1 MKIMSSNILL
11 ASLISASFTLMAA
24 DVPPLDLN
32 APLQIQLWSGP
43 AGTTASDAFAKA
55 GLDPK
60 TNPEAGDPTDL
71 HRNHVMIGCY
81 LVKGAVERPF
91 VTSYLSLYS
100 PGHPLS
106 SWGSSAP
113 YGFFQ
118 MNEGPKKEK
127 ILEFTCTL
135 KGTTL
140 SGRSKVDYGGKVP
153 IEIVW
158 EGTLNGSTLLGTSAV
173 VVAGKR
179 LERPLVGLVRQAV
192 TGWIDPANAVYS
204 FGFQELDFV
213 VEFSGGKAV
222 GAVARQ
228 GLPGWPG
235 GKSAGPKQ
243 TELVEVDASALNL
256 TVDPPSASGRS
267 GQISGTLVAG
277 GKSLALGKMNV
288 RPNGYTYWN
297 SADNKDDKVAGVV
310 YSNTDPVAKR
320 WRDWMSGLYTGT
332 QELSQ
337 EVLAESAQEAS
348 LDAMPAPGPATVFTH
363 RHRTSRCQGTY
374 IYPPWLD
381 FNAVQAATH
390 YRFDVSGGKVP
401 LTFDSVSPQAS
412 LRPVWSEIPAGGVT
426 VSCIALDTTGKP
438 IGEAQK
444 RDIQKRRSLGENKV
458 LCKPIPDPLATQLAL
473 RYPRTLAEYPYNYW
487 MLFGQVQD
495 AKFKPGI
502 DNVFGCL
509 RSPYHILARWG
520 ETPVER
526 ANAKANADIFFDW
539 IANEDKTAMWLNHG
553 YKVHCWTTLQ
563 SWGRTAMDDFE
574 ATGKK
579 DRLEVLEK
587 KITSLSRIQ
596 QPSGSWTLMAG
607 PKDYPQ
613 WQGCFSFANNA
624 WLDHNAGAYT
634 LGLGRYRRLADDG
647 KFLDAEIKA
656 NHWLARNALR
666 TGWWEKQANQG
677 DDEYNR
683 PNASAMLMDH
693 LFYLVEHA
701 PAEIANLAATED
713 LARYCEDLFVTW
725 DAVPGI
731 GGDTMDDIGKS
742 RMALIWLQ
750 LYQQTGKAVYLTKAE
765 AMFTSYMQ
773 IRDPLMALPDRIFSR
788 YIAQNDEPW
797 HALTYLDLRRKI
809 LAAKPTI
816 ANPANSM
823 LVLNLDRAAE
833 GSERVTLLLDCT
845 GGKVARAIATTPTWQ
860 PVDIPFTQ
868 PGRLHFHD
876 QTTLF
881 HRVDASALKVDEN
894 GISGNV
900 TVQLTGPAVGAKPV
914 ATTFALAVKPDHR
927 VLTGTWTSGSTPA
940 THVAGEIR
948 STAIATPKRIHAEIS
963 KAVIGGEAWQ
973 NWGLIRYELK
983 DGKIQSTALSNN
995 NSGWKAT
1002 VDSAETTF
1010 NKESFT
1016 STFKVTVTARKFA
1029 DNSWGAPDAVESRKI
1044 AWKEGS
1050 MDWLAYWRLGQC
1062 PVRSPAWARPAN
1074 ETYLKSIKD
1083 DKYTEG
1089 GKGNCF
1095 DPQFGPLPWPERTTI
1110 PGLVQKNPDRPAGK
1124 LEYLTSSQPVTP
1136 GTYEYKLNGQRL
1148 GDVIAGTV
1156 TMKGPDGKEIVSQFF
1171 GGVE

>member
-1 MKIMSSNILL
+1 MNIRLTLL
-11 ASLISASFTLMAA
+11 ASLAGASFTLTAA
-24 DVPPLDLN
+24 DTPPLDLN

-43 AGTTASDAFAKA
+43 AAPDAFAKA

-60 TNPEAGDPTDL
+60 TTPEAQDPTGL
-71 HRNHVMIGCY
+71 HRTPIMIGCY

-91 VTSYLSLYS
+91 VTPYNALYS
-100 PGHPLS
+100 PGGPLGQF
-106 SWGSSAP
+106 GSNAP
-113 YGFFQ
+113 YGFFLIT
-118 MNEGPKKEK
+118 EGKQSEK

-140 SGRSKVDYGGKVP
+140 SGRSKVDYSGKVP
-153 IEIVW
+153 IETVW

-192 TGWIDPANAVYS
+192 FGWIDPANAIYS
-204 FGFQELDFV
+204 FSFQDQDFV

-222 GAVARQ
+222 GAMARQ
-228 GLPGWPG
+228 GLPRG
-235 GKSAGPKQ
+235 GAKQSAGQKM
-243 TELVEVDASALNL
+243 TELVEVDASALNVI
-256 TVDPPSASGRS
+256 VDPPAASGRS
-267 GQISGTLVAG
+267 GQISGNLVVG
-277 GKSLALGKMNV
+277 GKSLVLGNMKV
-288 RPNGYTYWN
+288 SPNGYTYWI
-297 SADNKDDKVAGVV
+297 SADNKNDKVAGVA

-320 WRDWMSGLYTGT
+320 WKEWMSGLYTGT

-348 LDAMPAPGPATVFTH
+348 LDAMPVPGPATAFTH
-363 RHRTSRCQGTY
+363 YHRTSRQTGTY
-374 IYPPWLD
+374 LYPPWMD
-381 FNAVQAATH
+381 FQVVPGATR
-390 YRFDVSGGKVP
+390 YRFDIAAEKHTS
-401 LTFDSVSPQAS
+401 TFESVSPQAS
-412 LRPVWSEIPAGGVT
+412 LRPVWLNIPAGGVT
-426 VSCIALDTTGKP
+426 VSCTALDGSGNP
-438 IGEAQK
+438 VGEKQK
-444 RDIQKRRSLGENKV
+444 REIQKRKHIGEIKFLN
-458 LCKPIPDPLATQLAL
+458 KPIPDPLATQLAL
-473 RYPRTLAEYPYNYW
+473 RFPRALAQYTYNYW
-487 MLFGQVQD
+487 MLFGVVQE

-502 DNVFGCL
+502 ENVFGCL
-509 RSPYHILARWG
+509 RSPYHALARWG

-526 ANAKANADIFFDW
+526 ANAKANAEFFFNW

-553 YKVHCWTTLQ
+553 YKVHYWNTLQ

-574 ATGKK
+574 TSGQKA
-579 DRLEVLEK
+579 RLEILEK
-587 KITSLSRIQ
+587 KITSIHRIQ

-607 PKDYPQ
+607 PKDYPA
-613 WQGCFSFANNA
+613 WTGCFSFANNA
-624 WLDHNAGAYT
+624 WLDLNAGAYT

-656 NHWLARNALR
+656 NHWLARNSLR

-683 PNASAMLMDH
+683 PNASSMLMDH

-701 PAEIANLAATED
+701 PAEITNLAATED

-731 GGDTMDDIGKS
+731 GGDTLDDIGKS
-742 RMALIWLQ
+742 RMALIWLH
-750 LYQQTGKAVYLTKAE
+750 LYQQTGKAVYLAKAE
-765 AMFTSYMQ
+765 SMFTSYMQ
-773 IRDPLMALPDRIFSR
+773 IRDQVMGFPERVFSR
-788 YIAQNDEPW
+788 YVASTDDPW
-797 HALTYLDLRRKI
+797 HVLAYLELRRKI

-816 ANPANSM
+816 ANPADSM

-833 GSERVTLLLDCT
+833 DCDRVTLLLDCT

-860 PVDIPFTQ
+860 PLDIPFTQ

-881 HRVDASALKVDEN
+881 HRVDASAVKVDEN

-927 VLTGTWTSGSTPA
+927 VLTGTWTSGSA
-940 THVAGEIR
+940 TATRVAGEIR
-948 STAIATPKRIHAEIS
+948 PSAITTPKRIHAEIA

-973 NWGLIRYELK
+973 NWGLVRYELK

-1002 VDSAETTF
+1002 VDSDETTC

-1016 STFKVTVTARKFA
+1016 STFKVTVTARKFS
-1029 DNSWGAPDAVESRKI
+1029 DNAYRGGDNRQVAEERKVE
-1044 AWKEGS
+1044 WKEGS
-1050 MDWLAYWRLGQC
+1050 VDWLAYWRIGRC
-1062 PVRSPAWARPAN
+1062 PIRSPAWKRPAH
-1074 ETYLKSIKD
+1074 EDMLKATKD
-1083 DKYTEG
+1083 EKAMEA
-1089 GKGNCF
+1089 GKGNKF
-1095 DPQFGPLPWPERTTI
+1095 DPQIVPLPWPEHTRI
-1110 PGLVQKNPDRPAGK
+1110 PGVEDKQGGK